1 MAEILE
7 LKETDFDNFISDKGV
22 TVVDFWAVWCG
33 PCRALAPEMEK
44 VAEKLKNKA
53 KFAKLNVD
61 ETPSVA
67 VKYHVASIP
76 NVCIFKSGELVDR
89 SIGYTTADELEQL
102 IEKHV

>member
-1 MAEILE
+1 MSVINLNEANFEAEVL
-7 LKETDFDNFISDKGV
+7 NSDKPV
-22 TVVDFWAVWCG
+22 LVDFYAVWCG

-89 SIGYTTADELEQL
+89 SIGYTTAEELAQL